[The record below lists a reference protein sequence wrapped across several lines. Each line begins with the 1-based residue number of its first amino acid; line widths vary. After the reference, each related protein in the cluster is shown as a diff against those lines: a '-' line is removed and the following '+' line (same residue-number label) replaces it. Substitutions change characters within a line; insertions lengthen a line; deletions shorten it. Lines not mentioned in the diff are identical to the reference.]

1 MAASLQ
7 YKHKAKR
14 GLLLVIRRPSY
25 KVYDG
30 RHTPCLAAVVQRVLR
45 PPYNQPIS
53 VRGLPLC
60 L

>member
-14 GLLLVIRRPSY
+14 GFCSSF
-25 KVYDG
+25 DG